1 MPLSIFHLNRI
12 VMLMIKI
19 NIKQFLISHVKNK
32 SRWLFHL
39 KQDMNKISILFYFF
53 GGGGEGARGSI
64 YRYVYKYIDAVEMWN
79 HLYKFQCWYM

>member
-53 GGGGEGARGSI
+53 GGGGEGSEV
-64 YRYVYKYIDAVEMWN
+64 VYTDMCINILM
-79 HLYKFQCWYM
+79 L